1 MITNAAKLAR
11 LRFIDSMMDY
21 YGWMN
26 REHLTDFFG
35 ISVPQASNDLG
46 DYQME
51 LPDNI
56 VYNLSAKRYERSAT
70 YRRVLP

>member
-1 MITNAAKLAR
+1 MIINAAKLAR

-26 REHLTDFFG
+26 REHLADFFG
-35 ISVPQASNDLG
+35 IPVPQASKDLG
-46 DYQME
+46 DYQTE
-51 LPDNI
+51 YPANTS
-56 VYNLSAKRYERSAT
+56 YNASTKRFERNAT

>member
-35 ISVPQASNDLG
+35 ISVQQASNDLG

-51 LPDNI
+51 FPDNI

>member
-35 ISVPQASNDLG
+35 ISVPQASKDIG

-51 LPDNI
+51 FPDNI
-56 VYNLSAKRYERSAT
+56 VYNLSAKRYERSTT
-70 YRRVLP
+70 YRRVLQ

>member
-46 DYQME
+46 DYQMDF
-51 LPDNI
+51 PDNI

>member
-35 ISVPQASNDLG
+35 ISVPQASKDLG

-51 LPDNI
+51 FPDNI

-70 YRRVLP
+70 YRRALP

>member
-1 MITNAAKLAR
+1 MIINAAKLAR
-11 LRFIDSMMDY
+11 LRFIDSMMNY

-35 ISVPQASNDLG
+35 ISVPQASKDIG

-51 LPDNI
+51 FPDNI

-70 YRRVLP
+70 YRRVLQ

>member
-1 MITNAAKLAR
+1 MIINAAKLAR

-35 ISVPQASNDLG
+35 ISVQQASNDLG

-51 LPDNI
+51 FPDNI

>member
-35 ISVPQASNDLG
+35 ISVPQASKDIG

-51 LPDNI
+51 FPDNI

>member
-51 LPDNI
+51 FPDNI

-70 YRRVLP
+70 YRRVLQ

>member
-26 REHLTDFFG
+26 REHLTDLFG

-46 DYQME
+46 DYKME
-51 LPDNI
+51 FPDNI

>member
-35 ISVPQASNDLG
+35 ISVPQASKDLG

-51 LPDNI
+51 FPDNI
-56 VYNLSAKRYERSAT
+56 VYNLSAKRYERNAT

>member
-35 ISVPQASNDLG
+35 ISVPQASKDIG
-46 DYQME
+46 DYQIE
-51 LPDNI
+51 FPDNI